1 MKKSNVNWALPLTN
15 IVVLLIIELT
25 LMPLGYW
32 IPQILV
38 VALMLVQVGAMAF
51 QYARERENQH
61 ADDADDTHA
70 AHN

>member
-1 MKKSNVNWALPLTN
+1 
-15 IVVLLIIELT
+15 
-25 LMPLGYW
+25 MPLGYW

-61 ADDADDTHA
+61 ADNADDAHA